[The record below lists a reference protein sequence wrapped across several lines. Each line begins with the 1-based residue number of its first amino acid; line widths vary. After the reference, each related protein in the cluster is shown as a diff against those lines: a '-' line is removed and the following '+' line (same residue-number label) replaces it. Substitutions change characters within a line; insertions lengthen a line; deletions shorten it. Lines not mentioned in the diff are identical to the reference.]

1 MGEGATSLLNSCV
14 AGGHPR
20 RRGDSAR
27 QDSQW
32 PDSAL

>member
-1 MGEGATSLLNSCV
+1 MGEGATSVLNSCV

-20 RRGDSAR
+20 PRGDSAK